1 MMCKLKPQMDKEGHY
16 DVQIEGGCKRGHYDV
31 QIRWKSGQYEVLI
44 KRVDR

>member
-1 MMCKLKPQMDKEGHY
+1 MDKEGHY

-31 QIRWKSGQYEVLI
+31 HI